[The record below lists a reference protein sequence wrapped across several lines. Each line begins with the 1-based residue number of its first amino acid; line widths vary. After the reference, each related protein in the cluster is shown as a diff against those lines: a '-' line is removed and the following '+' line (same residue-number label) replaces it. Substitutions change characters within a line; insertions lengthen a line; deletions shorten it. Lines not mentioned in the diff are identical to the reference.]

1 MVEFADRLNT
11 DDNTRELALEGYTEL
26 LDLLDFMLLPGVLRR
41 QAESLMNLV
50 TFLILSYMKSLRYLS
65 ILFLIMYLLIY
76 FLFVYLFI
84 YLLT

>member
-11 DDNTRELALEGYTEL
+11 DDNTRELALESYTEL
-26 LDLLDFMLLPGVLRR
+26 LDLLDFMPLTGVLRR

-50 TFLILSYMKSLRYLS
+50 TLLILSYMKSLRYLS

-76 FLFVYLFI
+76 LLCIYLFI